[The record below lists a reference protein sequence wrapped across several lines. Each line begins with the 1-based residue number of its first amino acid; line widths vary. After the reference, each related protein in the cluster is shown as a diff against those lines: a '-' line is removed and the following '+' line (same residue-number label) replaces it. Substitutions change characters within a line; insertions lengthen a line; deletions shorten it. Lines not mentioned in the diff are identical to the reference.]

1 MRQKPAEDRPLRIK
15 LDFASL
21 NLGLALGIALIAIA
35 TLPHFNR
42 LPERYLS
49 VYGQSL
55 ATMAA
60 AQAIE
65 PTFKND
71 LISQQAILREVMGQ
85 PKTLLAT
92 IHDVEHHLVVQ
103 AGDSRSLDAH
113 LNEAYTAPILLHNNI
128 AGYLSVHLAVEK
140 TGAETVF
147 VIAVLGSVLLAAF
160 SLWQLQQQGRLLW
173 PALPRARK
181 ASPPLDV
188 DNAPQAQEDDTEE
201 LESNEPRLVY
211 AIIHIKNLRV
221 LQQQL
226 NADNFRKTLLAVEH
240 TISDVLALYG
250 GDGFEWRQNLV
261 ELRFLANDA
270 EDEALFRAVC
280 SAWLIVELCSIVNT
294 IPLDLAALVSA
305 NHQDL
310 TPSELQISGL
320 VLETQAANDELIS
333 RRLQLL
339 ELGAE
344 GGRMIVADI
353 VQPYR
358 TLLEKQR
365 SQLAQL

>member
-1 MRQKPAEDRPLRIK
+1 MRIK

-71 LISQQAILREVMGQ
+71 LISQQAILREVMTQ

-92 IHDVEHHLVVQ
+92 IHDVEHQLVVQ
-103 AGDSRSLDAH
+103 AGDSRSLDSQ

-147 VIAVLGSVLLAAF
+147 VVAVLGSVLLAAF
-160 SLWQLQQQGRLLW
+160 ALLQFQRQGRLIW
-173 PALPRARK
+173 PALPRAR
-181 ASPPLDV
+181 AIDLPLDA
-188 DNAPQAQEDDTEE
+188 DSSPQAPEDDPEE
-201 LESNEPRLVY
+201 LEPSEPRLVY

-250 GDGFEWRQNLV
+250 GDGFEWRHNLV

-344 GGRMIVADI
+344 SGRMIVADI
-353 VQPYR
+353 AQPYR